1 MTRSVVWR
9 RSTHRLAH
17 LLLAVGL
24 DVFVYSPLR
33 TVSDA
38 VLVVQVVL
46 FPLLALSGVLL
57 WTGPRLRRF
66 LNRSG
71 VDSDD
76 G

>member
-17 LLLAVGL
+17 LVLAVGL
-24 DVFVYSPLR
+24 GAFVYSPLR
-33 TVSDA
+33 TVPEA
-38 VLVVQVVL
+38 VVVVQAVL

-57 WTGPRLRRF
+57 WKGPQLRRY
-66 LNRSG
+66 LTESG
-71 VDSDD
+71 VDE